1 MITQTIDDL
10 VPGAT
15 KYHLAVENKDFKF
28 IENSTPESL
37 EIVDRDGESPL
48 HYAAVNDD
56 IEMCKLLLKINPKL
70 KNIKCIENKTALDWA
85 LEYHLEYNTHYTL
98 IMYLL
103 DN

>member
-1 MITQTIDDL
+1 MITQTLDDL

-28 IENSTPESL
+28 IENSKPEFL

>member
-28 IENSTPESL
+28 IENSKPEFL

>member
-1 MITQTIDDL
+1 MITQTLDDL
-10 VPGAT
+10 VPGET

-28 IENSTPESL
+28 IENSKPEFL